1 MRRRDRI
8 YYQLRRGIV
17 IILVIF
23 SCIACTPLAGYATS
37 SLDTKNG
44 YSIGRNDNLT
54 NAVPQTTSK
63 PGVIN
68 SDDSELIDP
77 VKSKEAIDTES
88 FNNDFIDTAIY
99 IIGGLAGF
107 MMMLQI
113 AAFCFTKVYPSTNRF
128 FEKLKFIG
136 IDGYD
141 RGFVVP
147 TIKILL
153 LGILSFFCISG
164 LLKQIIAYILG
175 WFVIT
180 FG

>member
-1 MRRRDRI
+1 M
-8 YYQLRRGIV
+8 
-17 IILVIF
+17 
-23 SCIACTPLAGYATS
+23 
-37 SLDTKNG
+37 
-44 YSIGRNDNLT
+44 
-54 NAVPQTTSK
+54 
-63 PGVIN
+63 
-68 SDDSELIDP
+68 IDP

-99 IIGGLAGF
+99 IIGGLAGIT
-107 MMMLQI
+107 MMLQI

-175 WFVIT
+175 WFAIT